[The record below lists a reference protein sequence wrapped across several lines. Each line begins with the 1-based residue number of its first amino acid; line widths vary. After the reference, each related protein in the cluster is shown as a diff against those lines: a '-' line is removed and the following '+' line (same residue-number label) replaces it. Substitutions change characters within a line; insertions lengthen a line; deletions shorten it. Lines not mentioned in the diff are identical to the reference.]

1 MNHPRS
7 GFAAPPQGGT
17 AGGPAEPDPRRS
29 LGRSV
34 DRDLRGKNREEHR
47 FYLLLL
53 FGALVTLAGL
63 AAAHFMEERGH
74 IVTGMNNQI
83 VWGLPHVFAIFMIV
97 AASGVLNVASIGSV
111 FGQSAYKPHAPLSGL
126 LCVALLAG
134 GLMVLM
140 LDLGRPERIIVA
152 ATHYNF
158 KSVFAWN
165 IFLYSGMVGL
175 VAVYLWTMFE
185 RRFNAYAKPAGVAV
199 LVWRFVLTTGTGSI
213 FGFLVA
219 RQAYQSALL
228 APLFIVLSFGWG
240 LAVFLIVQ
248 ATLYAWNGRRF
259 APATERRM
267 ARLLGIFVAASL
279 YLVAVYHL
287 TNLYYARQGAF
298 EAFILRDG
306 GLYPLLFWG
315 GYVLAGSLL
324 PLALLFHPR
333 WAGTRS
339 MLAAAA
345 LVVLGAFAWLFVF
358 IIGGQAFPLDIFPG
372 HVVSSSFGDGAVT
385 RYAPSL
391 PELLLGIGGL
401 GAAFLLTLVGV
412 RVLDFLPAD
421 DLAAHKP

>member
-1 MNHPRS
+1 MNATAQDRNFWLLAS
-7 GFAAPPQGGT
+7 VGGVVT
-17 AGGPAEPDPRRS
+17 AI
-29 LGRSV
+29 
-34 DRDLRGKNREEHR
+34 
-47 FYLLLL
+47 
-53 FGALVTLAGL
+53 GL
-63 AAAHFMEERGH
+63 AAAHYMELHGH

-97 AASGVLNVASIGSV
+97 AASGVLNVASVGSV

-126 LCVALLAG
+126 LCLALLAG

-165 IFLYSGMVGL
+165 IFLYSGMAGF

-185 RRFNAYAKPAGVAV
+185 RRFNGYAKPAGVAV

-228 APLFIVLSFGWG
+228 APLFIVLSLNWG
-240 LAVFLIVQ
+240 LAVFLLAQ
-248 ATLYAWNGRRF
+248 SALTARDGRPL
-259 APATERRM
+259 APDTQRRM

-279 YLVAVYHL
+279 YLVAVYHM
-287 TNLYYARQGAF
+287 TNLYFARQGGF
-298 EAFILRDG
+298 EAFILLGRG
-306 GLYPLLFWG
+306 GLGVYPLLFWG
-315 GYVLAGSLL
+315 GYVAVGSVL
-324 PLALLFHPR
+324 PMLLLFHPR
-333 WAGTRS
+333 LAS
-339 MLAAAA
+339 MRATLAASA

-358 IIGGQAFPLDIFPG
+358 IIGGQAFPLEIFPG
-372 HVVSSSFGDGAVT
+372 YQVSSSFGDGAVM
-385 RYAPSL
+385 RYVPSL
-391 PELLLGIGGL
+391 PELLLGVGGL

-412 RVLDFLPAD
+412 RVLDFLPPD
-421 DLAAHKP
+421 DAASTTA